1 MGKDHKNHK
10 EIIARINKRLKQE
23 LKQSGGDGLRQNNF
37 SNSGSFGN
45 MITQLAYFIENGV
58 ASIVDGISATYSV
71 VTLPGDLG
79 HILGKPNEPL
89 PSNTAIDRILK
100 PS

>member
-1 MGKDHKNHK
+1 MGKEHNK
-10 EIIARINKRLKQE
+10 IIKRVKYRLKKE

-37 SNSGSFGN
+37 DSSGSFGN
-45 MITQLAYFIENGV
+45 MITQLAYFVENGV
-58 ASIVDGISATYSV
+58 ASIVDGITATYSV

-89 PSNTAIDRILK
+89 PSNTKIAKILDPPVK
-100 PS
+100 

>member
-1 MGKDHKNHK
+1 MGKQHK
-10 EIIARINKRLKQE
+10 EIVTRVRKRLQNE

-58 ASIVDGISATYSV
+58 ASIVDGITATYSV

-89 PSNTAIDRILK
+89 PSTTPISRALA
-100 PS
+100 PP